1 MQTMVASGII
11 MSIRPE
17 HAFDIMSGRKT
28 VELRRRFP
36 EHVPPGSLILISPR
50 VVGDDTEAVA
60 PRRKELP

>member
-1 MQTMVASGII
+1 MIASGII

-36 EHVPPGSLILISPR
+36 EHVPTGSLILIYASSPEQRLIGRRASR
-50 VVGDDTEAVA
+50 VSGA
-60 PRRKELP
+60 

>member
-1 MQTMVASGII
+1 MEASGII

-36 EHVPPGSLILISPR
+36 ERVQMGSLISSM
-50 VVGDDTEAVA
+50 
-60 PRRKELP
+60 RRARSSAWSGRRASRMSGA